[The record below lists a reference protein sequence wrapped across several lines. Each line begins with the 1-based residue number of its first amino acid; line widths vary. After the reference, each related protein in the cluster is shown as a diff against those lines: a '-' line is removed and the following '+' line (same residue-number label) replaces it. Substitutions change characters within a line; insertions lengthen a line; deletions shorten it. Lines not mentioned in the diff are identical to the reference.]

1 MVEAVELKH
10 FAALLKTVNHHET
23 GLVNRRKL
31 YTVQEDGKQA
41 SLQGSFCCKIPF
53 FFFPLLSFFK
63 QLIQALCMRG
73 SDSLT
78 VKCWQMS
85 LSSPSMLCLML
96 GEANSL
102 SSCFSLFP
110 ARQWKDSTRSLAG
123 PSQVLGELLGW
134 SSPALLLGRL
144 SCMYE
149 SSWHCQTLC
158 CVLGRWGLVGSWSFW
173 FYPLSWNC

>member
-1 MVEAVELKH
+1 
-10 FAALLKTVNHHET
+10 
-23 GLVNRRKL
+23 
-31 YTVQEDGKQA
+31 
-41 SLQGSFCCKIPF
+41 
-53 FFFPLLSFFK
+53 
-63 QLIQALCMRG
+63 MRG

-110 ARQWKDSTRSLAG
+110 ARQRKDSTRGLAG
-123 PSQVLGELLGW
+123 ASQVLGELLGW
-134 SSPALLLGRL
+134 SSPALLLGRH

-158 CVLGRWGLVGSWSFW
+158 CVLGRWGLVGSWSFGFTPSAGTAGSVGLCVRAMAGEGGCGGKVPVHPRGW
-173 FYPLSWNC
+173 VRGAPSFPSGPRTISTPGGAGVSFLSNSLQSAV